1 MSNNEPKAPV
11 GTGEV
16 ENGYTYHGSGTED
29 DPFVVEFQKD
39 DPGNPMNWGESRKW
53 FIAAIATLSVF
64 AVTFTSSAYS
74 VSANEVFKDFDI
86 STEVFIVGLS
96 LFVLGFAIG
105 PALWGPLVIS
115 LDGAILYAYYTHRA
129 NIGSRSELYGRQSL
143 WIITHTAMVAFL
155 GGSAGSQNVAT
166 LLILRFFAGTFGGS
180 PLVNSGGTIADLFP
194 PAQRGL
200 VLTIYCVAP
209 FLGPILGP
217 IVGGFVSE
225 SVGWRWVQGVCVIFI
240 GVVGILGIVF
250 IPETY
255 GPVLLQRRTHQLAKA
270 DGKVY
275 VSVLEKNQGKKLPSE
290 VFKRA
295 LFRPWIFLFLEPI
308 VLIASVYMAI
318 IYGTVYMFMGAM
330 PIVYN
335 EDRGWSVG
343 IGGLAFLGIA
353 VGIIFGLIYAIW
365 DNNSRYIKLFAA
377 KSATPESRLPP
388 AIVGG
393 VALPIGMFAF
403 AWTNYPSIHWSV
415 SIILSAPFGFGC
427 VLVILPIMNYLID
440 TYTIYAA
447 SVLAAAAIFRSVVGA
462 VFPLFTTQMYHNMG
476 IHWASSIPAFL
487 TLLCMPFPLIMYRYG
502 EAVRMKCKYSF
513 EAAEMIRKMQ
523 VQQTA
528 ATSTTEKEGFVA

>member
-1 MSNNEPKAPV
+1 
-11 GTGEV
+11 
-16 ENGYTYHGSGTED
+16 
-29 DPFVVEFQKD
+29 
-39 DPGNPMNWGESRKW
+39 
-53 FIAAIATLSVF
+53 
-64 AVTFTSSAYS
+64 
-74 VSANEVFKDFDI
+74 
-86 STEVFIVGLS
+86 
-96 LFVLGFAIG
+96 
-105 PALWGPLVIS
+105 
-115 LDGAILYAYYTHRA
+115 
-129 NIGSRSELYGRQSL
+129 
-143 WIITHTAMVAFL
+143 
-155 GGSAGSQNVAT
+155 
-166 LLILRFFAGTFGGS
+166 
-180 PLVNSGGTIADLFP
+180 
-194 PAQRGL
+194 
-200 VLTIYCVAP
+200 
-209 FLGPILGP
+209 
-217 IVGGFVSE
+217 
-225 SVGWRWVQGVCVIFI
+225 VIFI

-255 GPVLLQRRTHQLAKA
+255 GPVLLQRRTHNLAKA
-270 DGKVY
+270 DGKIY

-353 VGIIFGLIYAIW
+353 VGIIFGLVYAIW
-365 DNNSRYIKLFAA
+365 DNNIRYMRLYAA
-377 KSATPESRLPP
+377 KATTPESRLPP
-388 AIVGG
+388 AIIGG

-462 VFPLFTTQMYHNMG
+462 VFPLFTTQMYHRLG

-487 TLLCMPFPLIMYRYG
+487 TLLCILFPSIMYRYG

-513 EAAEMIRKMQ
+513 EAAEMMRKMQ
-523 VQQTA
+523 LQQTA
-528 ATSTTEKEGFVA
+528 AAPTTEKDKDSSSE

>member
-1 MSNNEPKAPV
+1 MSYTEPKAPIN
-11 GTGEV
+11 TGEA
-16 ENGYTYHGSGTED
+16 ENGHTYDGSGTED

-39 DPGNPMNWGESRKW
+39 DPGNPMNWGQSRKW

-74 VSANEVFKDFDI
+74 VSAIEVFKDFDI

-105 PALWGPLVIS
+105 PAVWGPLVSPLTTLS
-115 LDGAILYAYYTHRA
+115 LRWIPA
-129 NIGSRSELYGRQSL
+129 NHMLFHSTFRWSELYGRQIL
-143 WIITHTAMVAFL
+143 WIITHIAMVAFL

-200 VLTIYCVAP
+200 ALTIYCVAP

-255 GPVLLQRRTHQLAKA
+255 GPVLLQRRTRQLAKA
-270 DGKVY
+270 DGKIY

-295 LFRPWIFLFLEPI
+295 LFRPGSSF
-308 VLIASVYMAI
+308 
-318 IYGTVYMFMGAM
+318 YMFMGAM

-353 VGIIFGLIYAIW
+353 VGIIFGLVYAIW
-365 DNNSRYIKLFAA
+365 DNNSRYMKLFAA
-377 KSATPESRLPP
+377 KSATPRIPP
-388 AIVGG
+388 ATCNC
-393 VALPIGMFAF
+393 
-403 AWTNYPSIHWSV
+403 WSIHWSV

-462 VFPLFTTQMYHNMG
+462 VFPLFTTQMYHNLG

-513 EAAEMIRKMQ
+513 EAAEMMRKMQ
-523 VQQTA
+523 LQQTA
-528 ATSTTEKEGFVA
+528 ADTTTEKDKDSSSE

>member
-1 MSNNEPKAPV
+1 MSHTEPKAPV
-11 GTGEV
+11 NTGEV
-16 ENGYTYHGSGTED
+16 ENGHTYDGSGTED

-39 DPGNPMNWGESRKW
+39 DPGNPMNWGQSRKW

-105 PALWGPLVIS
+105 PAVWGPLYVSMI
-115 LDGAILYAYYTHRA
+115 
-129 NIGSRSELYGRQSL
+129 L
-143 WIITHTAMVAFL
+143 WIITHIAMVAFL

-200 VLTIYCVAP
+200 ALTIYCVAP

-240 GVVGILGIVF
+240 GVIGILGIVF

-255 GPVLLQRRTHQLAKA
+255 GPVLLQRRTNQLAKA
-270 DGKVY
+270 DGKIY

-365 DNNSRYIKLFAA
+365 DNNSRYMKLFAA

-462 VFPLFTTQMYHNMG
+462 VFPLFTTQMYHNLG

-513 EAAEMIRKMQ
+513 EAAEMMRKMQ
-523 VQQTA
+523 LQQTTA
-528 ATSTTEKEGFVA
+528 STTTEKDKDSSSE